1 MNDANGDEMKISNI
15 MALRPIFKMVTENQD
30 ISRTAMQLTSIMMA
44 IRPEI
49 NEFLNSFHNFDE
61 LWATVSWKEYLNF
74 VEHSKINISVFAEVF
89 N

>member
-1 MNDANGDEMKISNI
+1 MNDSGGDEMKIGHI
-15 MALRPIFKMVTENQD
+15 MALRPIFKMITENQD

-61 LWATVSWKEYLNF
+61 LWVTVS
-74 VEHSKINISVFAEVF
+74 
-89 N
+89 